1 MTTSGTTNFNP
12 SLGELTL
19 HAFNLCG
26 IRPTQLT
33 QEYMQSARM
42 ATNLMLSSWSNQG
55 VNLWKVSLVT
65 GNLTTAQSVYTVNSS
80 VIMILDAYVSTT
92 QGTTTTDR
100 IILPVSRSEY
110 ASYPNKDM
118 QGFPTVFWF
127 DRLISPTI
135 TIWPVPDTS
144 QGPST
149 YSYYAVSQIEDANL
163 TNGQTIEL
171 PYRWMDAFA
180 FGLAHRL
187 SQIWAPQITPQR
199 ATEAKEAYDIAAQQD
214 TENVPI
220 YLSPMIAGYW
230 RN

>member
-1 MTTSGTTNFNP
+1 
-12 SLGELTL
+12 
-19 HAFNLCG
+19 
-26 IRPTQLT
+26 
-33 QEYMQSARM
+33 
-42 ATNLMLSSWSNQG
+42 
-55 VNLWKVSLVT
+55 
-65 GNLTTAQSVYTVNSS
+65 
-80 VIMILDAYVSTT
+80 
-92 QGTTTTDR
+92 
-100 IILPVSRSEY
+100 
-110 ASYPNKDM
+110 M